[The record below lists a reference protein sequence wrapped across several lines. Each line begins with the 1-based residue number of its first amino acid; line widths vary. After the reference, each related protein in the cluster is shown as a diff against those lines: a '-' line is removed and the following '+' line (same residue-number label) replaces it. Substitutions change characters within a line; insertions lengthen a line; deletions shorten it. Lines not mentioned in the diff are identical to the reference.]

1 MEKMNVSIKKYNFYK
16 KDYAK
21 YLLLIKRKDKLIA
34 YHIDAKIIAFLFKIT
49 FYEELCLSK
58 NLLADLLNLKEE
70 YCFNIAVVT
79 RNKVQ
84 EYYCHSC
91 NDYLWLKNKS
101 KRYVKESEAIVN
113 GEK

>member
-1 MEKMNVSIKKYNFYK
+1 MEKMNVFIKKYNFYK

-34 YHIDAKIIAFLFKIT
+34 YHTDAKIIAFLFKIT
-49 FYEELCLSK
+49 FYDELCLSK
-58 NLLADLLNLKEE
+58 DLLDELLRLKEK

-84 EYYCHSC
+84 EYYCHNC
-91 NDYLWLKNKS
+91 NDYLQLKNKS